1 MLQALSRDE
10 HNMGPTGEEASS
22 GGIREH
28 QGQKLRLA
36 SGLCVLPGSTRKT
49 MRVESDR
56 EGMRASILRK
66 KKVCVCERAC
76 ESKCVRV

>member
-10 HNMGPTGEEASS
+10 HSMGPTGEEAGS
-22 GGIREH
+22 GGIGDH
-28 QGQKLRLA
+28 QGQELQLA
-36 SGLCVLPGSTRKT
+36 SGLCVLPGFMWKT
-49 MRVESDR
+49 VRLESDG